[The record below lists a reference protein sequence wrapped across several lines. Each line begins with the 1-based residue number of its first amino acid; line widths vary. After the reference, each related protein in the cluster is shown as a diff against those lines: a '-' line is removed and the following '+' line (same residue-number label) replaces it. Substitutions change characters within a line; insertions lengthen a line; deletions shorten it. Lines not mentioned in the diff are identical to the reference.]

1 MILFSD
7 YQTVV
12 VQPDMMGKRNYS
24 TVEHRR
30 HINATTHKLV
40 NKSPVMGCTH
50 GVETTISYLII
61 K

>member
-7 YQTVV
+7 YQAVV

-30 HINATTHKLV
+30 HINATAHKLV
-40 NKSPVMGCTH
+40 NKSLVVGSTH
-50 GVETTISYLII
+50 GVKATFSYLTIE
-61 K
+61 